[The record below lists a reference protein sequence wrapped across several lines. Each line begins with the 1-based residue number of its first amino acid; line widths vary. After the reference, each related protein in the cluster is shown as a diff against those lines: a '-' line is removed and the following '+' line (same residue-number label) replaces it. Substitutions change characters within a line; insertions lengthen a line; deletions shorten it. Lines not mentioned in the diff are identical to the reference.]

1 MKSTIIRGV
10 IVKHSSEAWDR
21 ASEKQFE
28 KNVKSSSDLTVQ
40 LLHRILIEIQS
51 IKEVVEKLE
60 ADIQSEPND

>member
-1 MKSTIIRGV
+1 M
-10 IVKHSSEAWDR
+10 KHSSEAWDR